1 MGIVV
6 GTTGESGDVGKL
18 TRAMAVLAM
27 LGVLA
32 ACSGPGSRG
41 TAGYAR
47 YHPYQGYPSRGSS
60 SVASARGTDAVGTGV
75 ASHYS
80 GRAATGE
87 AVTSST
93 LTAAHPTLPF
103 GTRVKVT
110 NTANGQ
116 SVVVRINDR
125 GPFIRSRSIDLSDGA
140 AGAIGMDGVARVK
153 MEVVR

>member
-1 MGIVV
+1 MFGIR
-6 GTTGESGDVGKL
+6 GFADVGKL

-27 LGVLA
+27 LGLVA
-32 ACSGPGSRG
+32 GCSAPSSRS

-47 YHPYQGYPSRGSS
+47 YHPYHAYPSRGSGT
-60 SVASARGTDAVGTGV
+60 VANVRGSEDIGASTGV

-87 AVTSST
+87 AVTAAT

-110 NTANGQ
+110 NPTNGR

-125 GPFIRSRSIDLSDGA
+125 GPFIRNRSIDLSDGA
-140 AGAIGMDGVARVK
+140 AGTIGMDGVARVK